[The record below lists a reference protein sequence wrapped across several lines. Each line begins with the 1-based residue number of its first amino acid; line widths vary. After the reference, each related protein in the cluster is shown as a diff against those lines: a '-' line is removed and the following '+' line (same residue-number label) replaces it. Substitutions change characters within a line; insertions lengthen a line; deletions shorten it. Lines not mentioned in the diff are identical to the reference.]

1 LLKKELNHIYLK
13 HHYFNMSNYKNHLNN
28 LQCQLEGL
36 RYFQEERLRLLMLG
50 IDLQIINRELEDLK
64 GYDETIDKA
73 SILTT
78 KAKELHDTMFARY
91 EASIIQLDIIRSE
104 ALALC
109 EYTKDLEKQLEAHKE
124 L

>member
-1 LLKKELNHIYLK
+1 
-13 HHYFNMSNYKNHLNN
+13 MSNYKNHLNN
-28 LQCQLEGL
+28 LQSQLEGL

-64 GYDETIDKA
+64 GFDDNIDRA
-73 SILTT
+73 SALTT

-91 EASIIQLDIIRSE
+91 EASTIQLDIVRSE
-104 ALALC
+104 AMALC

>member
-1 LLKKELNHIYLK
+1 
-13 HHYFNMSNYKNHLNN
+13 MSNYKNHLNN
-28 LQCQLEGL
+28 LQSQLEGL
-36 RYFQEERLRLLMLG
+36 RYFQEERLKLLMLG
-50 IDLQIINRELEDLK
+50 IDLQIINRDLEDLK

-73 SILTT
+73 SLLTT

-91 EASIIQLDIIRSE
+91 EAATIQLDIIRSE
-104 ALALC
+104 AMALC

>member
-1 LLKKELNHIYLK
+1 MNNH
-13 HHYFNMSNYKNHLNN
+13 KNHLNN
-28 LQCQLEGL
+28 LQSQLEGL
-36 RYFQEERLRLLMLG
+36 RYFQDERLKLLMLG

-73 SILTT
+73 SALTT

-91 EASIIQLDIIRSE
+91 ESATIQLDIIRSE
-104 ALALC
+104 AMALC

>member
-1 LLKKELNHIYLK
+1 
-13 HHYFNMSNYKNHLNN
+13 MSNYKNHLNN
-28 LQCQLEGL
+28 LQSQLEGL
-36 RYFQEERLRLLMLG
+36 RYFQEERLKLLMLG
-50 IDLQIINRELEDLK
+50 IDLQIINRDLEDLK

-73 SILTT
+73 SLLTT

-91 EASIIQLDIIRSE
+91 EAATIQLDIIRSD
-104 ALALC
+104 AMALC

>member
-1 LLKKELNHIYLK
+1 
-13 HHYFNMSNYKNHLNN
+13 MSNYKNHLNN
-28 LQCQLEGL
+28 LQSQLEGL

-91 EASIIQLDIIRSE
+91 EASTIKLDIVRSE
-104 ALALC
+104 AMALC

>member
-1 LLKKELNHIYLK
+1 MK
-13 HHYFNMSNYKNHLNN
+13 HLFNMSNHKNHLNN
-28 LQCQLEGL
+28 LQRQLEGL

-50 IDLQIINRELEDLK
+50 IDLQIINRELDDLK
-64 GYDETIDKA
+64 GFDENIDKA
-73 SILTT
+73 SALTT

-91 EASIIQLDIIRSE
+91 EAATMQLDIVRND

-109 EYTKDLEKQLEAHKE
+109 EYTRDLEKQLEAHKE

>member
-1 LLKKELNHIYLK
+1 
-13 HHYFNMSNYKNHLNN
+13 MSNHKNHLNN
-28 LQCQLEGL
+28 LQSQLEGL

-73 SILTT
+73 SSLTT

-91 EASIIQLDIIRSE
+91 EASTIQLDIVRSE
-104 ALALC
+104 AMALC
-109 EYTKDLEKQLEAHKE
+109 EYTKDLEKQLEAHTQ

>member
-1 LLKKELNHIYLK
+1 
-13 HHYFNMSNYKNHLNN
+13 MSNHKNHLNN
-28 LQCQLEGL
+28 LQKQLEGL

-64 GYDETIDKA
+64 GFDDNIDIA
-73 SILTT
+73 SALTT

-91 EASIIQLDIIRSE
+91 EAATMQLDIIRND
-104 ALALC
+104 AMVLC
-109 EYTKDLEKQLEAHKE
+109 EYTRDLEKQLEAHKE

>member
-1 LLKKELNHIYLK
+1 
-13 HHYFNMSNYKNHLNN
+13 
-28 LQCQLEGL
+28 
-36 RYFQEERLRLLMLG
+36 MLG
-50 IDLQIINRELEDLK
+50 IDLQIINRDLEDLK

-73 SILTT
+73 SLLTT

-91 EASIIQLDIIRSE
+91 EAATIQLDIIRSE
-104 ALALC
+104 AMALC

>member
-1 LLKKELNHIYLK
+1 
-13 HHYFNMSNYKNHLNN
+13 MSNYKNHLNN
-28 LQCQLEGL
+28 LQSQLEGL

-50 IDLQIINRELEDLK
+50 IDLQIINRELEDLT
-64 GYDETIDKA
+64 GFDETIDKA

-91 EASIIQLDIIRSE
+91 EASTIQLDIIRSE
-104 ALALC
+104 AMALC

>member
-1 LLKKELNHIYLK
+1 
-13 HHYFNMSNYKNHLNN
+13 MSNYKNHLNN
-28 LQCQLEGL
+28 LQSQLEGL
-36 RYFQEERLRLLMLG
+36 RYFQEERLKILMVG
-50 IDLQIINRELEDLK
+50 IELQIINRELEDLK

-73 SILTT
+73 STLTT

-91 EASIIQLDIIRSE
+91 ESATIQLDIIRSE
-104 ALALC
+104 AMALC

>member
-1 LLKKELNHIYLK
+1 
-13 HHYFNMSNYKNHLNN
+13 MSNYKNHLNN
-28 LQCQLEGL
+28 LQKQLEGL

-50 IDLQIINRELEDLK
+50 IDLQIINRDLKDLK

-73 SILTT
+73 SLLTT
-78 KAKELHDTMFARY
+78 KAKEIHDTMFARY
-91 EASIIQLDIIRSE
+91 EAAIIQLDIIRND
-104 ALALC
+104 AMALC

>member
-1 LLKKELNHIYLK
+1 MNNH
-13 HHYFNMSNYKNHLNN
+13 KNHLNN
-28 LQCQLEGL
+28 LQKQLEGL

-50 IDLQIINRELEDLK
+50 IDLQIINRDLEDLT
-64 GYDETIDKA
+64 GFDETIDKA
-73 SILTT
+73 SALTT

-91 EASIIQLDIIRSE
+91 EASTIQLDIVRTE
-104 ALALC
+104 AMALC

>member
-1 LLKKELNHIYLK
+1 
-13 HHYFNMSNYKNHLNN
+13 MSNYKNHLNN
-28 LQCQLEGL
+28 LQSQLEGL

-64 GYDETIDKA
+64 GYDETIDEA
-73 SILTT
+73 SELTT

-91 EASIIQLDIIRSE
+91 ESATIQLDIVRSE
-104 ALALC
+104 AMALC

>member
-1 LLKKELNHIYLK
+1 
-13 HHYFNMSNYKNHLNN
+13 MSNYKNHLNN
-28 LQCQLEGL
+28 LQSQLEGL

-64 GYDETIDKA
+64 GFDDNIDKA
-73 SILTT
+73 SALTT

-91 EASIIQLDIIRSE
+91 EAATMQLDIVRND
-104 ALALC
+104 AMALC
-109 EYTKDLEKQLEAHKE
+109 EYTRDLEKQLEAHKE

>member
-1 LLKKELNHIYLK
+1 
-13 HHYFNMSNYKNHLNN
+13 MSNHKNHLNN
-28 LQCQLEGL
+28 LQSQLEGL

-64 GYDETIDKA
+64 GFDDNIYKA
-73 SILTT
+73 SELTT

-91 EASIIQLDIIRSE
+91 EAATMQLDIVRND
-104 ALALC
+104 AMALC
-109 EYTKDLEKQLEAHKE
+109 EYTRDLEKQLEAHKE

>member
-1 LLKKELNHIYLK
+1 
-13 HHYFNMSNYKNHLNN
+13 
-28 LQCQLEGL
+28 
-36 RYFQEERLRLLMLG
+36 MLG

-73 SILTT
+73 SALTT

-91 EASIIQLDIIRSE
+91 ESATIQLDIVRSE
-104 ALALC
+104 AMALC

>member
-1 LLKKELNHIYLK
+1 
-13 HHYFNMSNYKNHLNN
+13 MSNYKNHLNN
-28 LQCQLEGL
+28 LQSQLEGL

-73 SILTT
+73 SSLTT

-91 EASIIQLDIIRSE
+91 EASIIQLDIVRSE
-104 ALALC
+104 AMALC